1 MMSCF
6 PCFSSQKSKKGIDKN
21 NNNNNNNDNS
31 GSSSSGHRTP
41 PPPPKSPEVTTKSKP
56 AEEIKDKQEGEKIDA
71 QNFTFRELA
80 TATKNFRQECL
91 LGEGG
96 FGKVFKA
103 TLQPSGQVVAVKQ
116 LDRNGLQGNKEFLGE
131 VKALSLLKHPNLVK
145 FNGYCADGDQRIL
158 VYEYM
163 PGGSLE
169 DCLFAIKEDRKPMD
183 WFVRIKVASGVAKGL
198 EYLHDQADPPIIF
211 RDLKSSNI
219 LLDEDF
225 NPKLSDFGLAKLG
238 PGGDK
243 SPLPSRVMGTYGYS
257 APEYTRGGQLTSKSD
272 IYSFGVVM
280 LELITGRKA
289 IDTTKPNNE
298 QNLVTWAQ
306 PFFRDPKRFPDL
318 ADPLLGRLFPEKDLN
333 QAVAVAAMCLQEEA
347 EVRPLIGDV
356 MTALSFL
363 STVPD
368 ENLRPLPYPPEP
380 EPEPEEENR
389 DDDSSSESSDSDTE
403 SRKIGKD
410 KEGAS
415 ANFTSARNH
424 ETDTSSDD
432 EDEGEK
438 ENIKSSKKKQK
449 NKESEQKRV
458 VFKDDIQPPAPN
470 HTRKNSSS
478 SSDGSSSPR
487 SSNASENRR
496 IDSLESIRDSE
507 GGGDSSFKLQNEP
520 SDVVNSN
527 DSTLEHISSRES
539 HTGDEEYEAHND
551 YSSDSEDGSEHGG
564 ED

>member
-1 MMSCF
+1 MSCF

-21 NNNNNNNDNS
+21 GNDNAS
-31 GSSSSGHRTP
+31 SSSSGHRTP
-41 PPPPKSPEVTTKSKP
+41 PPPPKSPETTTPKP
-56 AEEIKDKQEGEKIDA
+56 PEEVKDKPQEGEKIDA
-71 QNFTFRELA
+71 QSFTFRELA

-103 TLQPSGQVVAVKQ
+103 TLQSGQVVAVKQ
-116 LDRNGLQGNKEFLGE
+116 LDRNGLQGNKDFLGE
-131 VKALSLLKHPNLVK
+131 VNELSLLSHPNLVK

-169 DCLFAIKEDRKPMD
+169 DRLFDIKEDQKPLD
-183 WFVRIKVASGVAKGL
+183 WFVRIKIASGVAKGL

-238 PGGDK
+238 SGGDK

-257 APEYTRGGQLTSKSD
+257 APEYTSGGQLTSKSD

-289 IDTTKPNNE
+289 VDTTKPHNE

-333 QAVAVAAMCLQEEA
+333 QAVAVTAMCLQEEA
-347 EVRPLIGDV
+347 EVRPLIADV

-368 ENLRPLPYPPEP
+368 ENLTPLPYPPEP
-380 EPEPEEENR
+380 EPEEEEEE
-389 DDDSSSESSDSDTE
+389 DDAGDDYSSESSDSDTE
-403 SRKIGKD
+403 SRKIGKGD
-410 KEGAS
+410 KDGAS

-424 ETDTSSDD
+424 DSDTSDD
-432 EDEGEK
+432 EDEQK
-438 ENIKSSKKKQK
+438 DNSSKKKPK
-449 NKESEQKRV
+449 NKDSEQKRV
-458 VFKDDIQPPAPN
+458 VFKDDVQPN
-470 HTRKNSSS
+470 HSRKNSSS
-478 SSDGSSSPR
+478 SSDGGSSPR

-496 IDSLESIRDSE
+496 NDSR
-507 GGGDSSFKLQNEP
+507 DSSFKLQKEA
-520 SDVVNSN
+520 SDIVNST
-527 DSTLEHISSRES
+527 DSTLEHKSSRES
-539 HTGDEEYEAHND
+539 KSGEGQNN
-551 YSSDSEDGSEHGG
+551 YSSDSDGGSKHDGK
-564 ED
+564 D

>member
-1 MMSCF
+1 MSCF
-6 PCFSSQKSKKGIDKN
+6 PCFSSKSKKGVDK
-21 NNNNNNNDNS
+21 NNDNS
-31 GSSSSGHRTP
+31 ASFSSGHRTP
-41 PPPPKSPEVTTKSKP
+41 PHPKSPAPEAIKTKP
-56 AEEIKDKQEGEKIDA
+56 TEEGKDQAQEGEKIDA

-103 TLQPSGQVVAVKQ
+103 TLQPSGQVMAVKQ
-116 LDRNGLQGNKEFLGE
+116 LDRNGMQGNKDFLGE

-169 DCLFAIKEDRKPMD
+169 DCLFDIKEDRKPMD
-183 WFVRIKVASGVAKGL
+183 WFARIKIALGVAKGL
-198 EYLHDQADPPIIF
+198 EYLHDQTDPPIIF

-225 NPKLSDFGLAKLG
+225 SPKLSDFGLANLSG
-238 PGGDK
+238 GGDK

-257 APEYTRGGQLTSKSD
+257 APEYTRGGQLTAKSD

-289 IDTTKPNNE
+289 VDTTKPNNE
-298 QNLVTWAQ
+298 QNLVAWAQ

-347 EVRPLIGDV
+347 EVRPLIADV
-356 MTALSFL
+356 MIALSFL
-363 STVPD
+363 STTPD

-380 EPEPEEENR
+380 EDEE
-389 DDDSSSESSDSDTE
+389 DDEEDYSSSDCSDSDTE

-410 KEGAS
+410 SAS
-415 ANFTSARNH
+415 GNFTSARNH
-424 ETDTSSDD
+424 ETDISDD
-432 EDEGEK
+432 EEEDISPRNQK
-438 ENIKSSKKKQK
+438 PKKKKK

-458 VFKDDIQPPAPN
+458 GFKDDVQPPPN
-470 HTRKNSSS
+470 HSRKNSSS
-478 SSDGSSSPR
+478 SSDGGSSAR
-487 SSNASENRR
+487 SSNASEN
-496 IDSLESIRDSE
+496 ENNRDS
-507 GGGDSSFKLQNEP
+507 SNN
-520 SDVVNSN
+520 VNRS
-527 DSTLEHISSRES
+527 DSTLDHNKSRGS
-539 HTGDEEYEAHND
+539 HSGDEARHYG
-551 YSSDSEDGSEHGG
+551 SDSDGGSAHGG

>member
-1 MMSCF
+1 MSCF

-21 NNNNNNNDNS
+21 HDS
-31 GSSSSGHRTP
+31 PSASAAHRSP
-41 PPPPKSPEVTTKSKP
+41 PPAKPPAPEVNNKPKP
-56 AEEIKDKQEGEKIDA
+56 AEEIKEKAPEGEKIDA
-71 QNFTFRELA
+71 QTFTFRELA

-103 TLQPSGQVVAVKQ
+103 TLQSTGQVVAVKQ

-131 VKALSLLKHPNLVK
+131 VKALSLLTHENLVK

-169 DCLFAIKEDRKPMD
+169 DCLFDTKTERKPMD
-183 WFVRIKVASGVAKGL
+183 WFVRIKIASGVAKGL
-198 EYLHDQADPPIIF
+198 EYLHDQTDPPIIF

-219 LLDEDF
+219 LLDEEF

-243 SPLPSRVMGTYGYS
+243 TPLPSRVMGTYGYS
-257 APEYTRGGQLTSKSD
+257 APEYTRSGQLTLKSD

-306 PFFRDPKRFPDL
+306 PFFRDPKKFPDL
-318 ADPLLGRLFPEKDLN
+318 ADPQLGRLFPEKDLN

-356 MTALSFL
+356 VTALSFL
-363 STVPD
+363 STTPD
-368 ENLRPLPYPPEP
+368 ENLRPLPYPA
-380 EPEPEEENR
+380 EPEE
-389 DDDSSSESSDSDTE
+389 DGSSSESSDSSDDE
-403 SRKIGKD
+403 SRKIRKD
-410 KEGAS
+410 KDGAS

-424 ETDTSSDD
+424 ETDSSDD
-432 EDEGEK
+432 EEEEEIEEQETNSTYQQK
-438 ENIKSSKKKQK
+438 PKNKSGG
-449 NKESEQKRV
+449 KESEPKRV
-458 VFKDDIQPPAPN
+458 VFKDDVQQN
-470 HTRKNSSS
+470 HGRKASSS
-478 SSDGSSSPR
+478 SSDGGSSPSPR
-487 SSNASENRR
+487 NSNASEDRR
-496 IDSLESIRDSE
+496 IMSRESSRDSE
-507 GGGDSSFKLQNEP
+507 GGDDSSLHLKIKASE
-520 SDVVNSN
+520 DVNNTVSLDHN
-527 DSTLEHISSRES
+527 SSRGS
-539 HTGDEEYEAHND
+539 RSAYS
-551 YSSDSEDGSEHGG
+551 SSDSES
-564 ED
+564 